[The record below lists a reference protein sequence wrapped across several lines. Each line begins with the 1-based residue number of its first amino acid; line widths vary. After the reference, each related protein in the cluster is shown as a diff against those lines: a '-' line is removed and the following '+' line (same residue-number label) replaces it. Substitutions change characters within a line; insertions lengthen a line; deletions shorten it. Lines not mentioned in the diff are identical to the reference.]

1 MVGQK
6 GFTPLLPSILT
17 PGVLKLN
24 YQPIGCML
32 GDYSLSNQFPDFDP
46 FSGTCVVGRNGIKPL
61 SLLFY
66 GSALT
71 LSYLPMNNIIISTS
85 ISVKPQISLKNNA
98 NKIKNYFHWHDHTI

>member
-46 FSGTCVVGRNGIKPL
+46 FAGTCVVGRNGIKPL
-61 SLLFY
+61 TSRVLVSRSNTELSPHKMVNRVIYIIVCTSFY
-66 GSALT
+66 LG
-71 LSYLPMNNIIISTS
+71 
-85 ISVKPQISLKNNA
+85 
-98 NKIKNYFHWHDHTI
+98 